1 LVLIVRTFKTSPNN
15 VAPPALYSAVSYVKG
30 FSSHFRNI
38 YFGCETSSA
47 FCSKRRVESSPVVNP
62 WGLEADHCHP
72 SIVEVKNEWRRT
84 STSRLCL
91 HDVSR
96 KVFTS
101 VFIRSLS
108 YL

>member
-15 VAPPALYSAVSYVKG
+15 DAPPALYSAVSYVKG
-30 FSSHFRNI
+30 FSHHFRNI
-38 YFGCETSSA
+38 YFGCKASSA

-72 SIVEVKNEWRRT
+72 SIVEVKNEWRPT

-96 KVFTS
+96 EAFTS
-101 VFIRSLS
+101 AI
-108 YL
+108 YIKINWK